1 MSLKRYI
8 NLGIILLISLKSF
21 AQQGNLHVQV
31 DGIRNAKGNI
41 LLSIYNQKD
50 KFMGDPKTKAI
61 YNAVGKIEHGKTS
74 FIFKNIPLGQYAI
87 SLLHDENKNEKM
99 DKNLLG
105 IPKEGYG
112 FSNNITL
119 KFGPPSFEETKFNFN
134 KSEQNIHISMKYFS
148 L

>member
-1 MSLKRYI
+1 MSFIRII
-8 NLGIILLISLKSF
+8 NLGIILLFSLKSF
-21 AQQGNLHVQV
+21 AQQGNLHIEV
-31 DGIRNAKGNI
+31 DGIRNGKGNV
-41 LLSIYNQKD
+41 LMSIYNQKE

-61 YNAVGKIEHGKTS
+61 YNAVGKIENGKTT
-74 FIFKNIPLGQYAI
+74 FILKNIPLGQYAI

-112 FSNNITL
+112 FSNNMTL
-119 KFGPPSFEETKFNFN
+119 KFGPPSFEETKFNFH
-134 KSEQNIHISMKYFS
+134 KSEQKIQISMKYFS